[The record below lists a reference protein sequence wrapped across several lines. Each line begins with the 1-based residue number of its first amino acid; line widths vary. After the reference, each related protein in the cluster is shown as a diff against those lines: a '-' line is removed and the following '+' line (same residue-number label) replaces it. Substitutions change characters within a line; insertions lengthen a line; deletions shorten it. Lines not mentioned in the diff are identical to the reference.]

1 MKLGTTMRIQLEL
14 TDSQV
19 RDLKT
24 LMQETELDTYKD
36 LFNNSLTLFEWA
48 VNEVKNGKVLG
59 SMDEHNEKF
68 RVLVMPF
75 LERIANA
82 ARKAEQPAYN
92 GASR

>member
-1 MKLGTTMRIQLEL
+1 MANMRIQLEL
-14 TDSQV
+14 PEARVQE
-19 RDLKT
+19 LKK
-24 LMQETELDTYKD
+24 LMEEAGFETYKD

-59 SMDEHNEKF
+59 SMDEQNEKF

>member
-1 MKLGTTMRIQLEL
+1 MRIQLEL
-14 TDSQV
+14 PEARVQE
-19 RDLKT
+19 LKK
-24 LMQETELDTYKD
+24 LMEEAGFETYKD

-59 SMDEHNEKF
+59 SMDEQNEKF

>member
-1 MKLGTTMRIQLEL
+1 MENMRIQLEL
-14 TDSQV
+14 PETRVQE
-19 RDLKT
+19 LKK
-24 LMQETELDTYKD
+24 LMEEAGFETYKD

-59 SMDEHNEKF
+59 SMDEQNEKF

>member
-1 MKLGTTMRIQLEL
+1 MANMRIQLEL
-14 TDSQV
+14 PEARVQE
-19 RDLKT
+19 LKK
-24 LMQETELDTYKD
+24 LMEEAGFDTYKD

-59 SMDEHNEKF
+59 SMDEQNEKF

-75 LERIANA
+75 LERIANT
-82 ARKAEQPAYN
+82 ARKVEQPAYN

>member
-1 MKLGTTMRIQLEL
+1 MANMRIQLEL
-14 TDSQV
+14 PEARVQE
-19 RDLKT
+19 LKR
-24 LMQETELDTYKD
+24 LMEEAGFETYKD

-48 VNEVKNGKVLG
+48 VNEVKNGKILG
-59 SMDEHNEKF
+59 SMDEQNEKF

>member
-1 MKLGTTMRIQLEL
+1 MRIQLEL
-14 TDSQV
+14 PEARVQE
-19 RDLKT
+19 LKK
-24 LMQETELDTYKD
+24 LMGEAGFETYKD

-59 SMDEHNEKF
+59 SMDEQNEKF

>member
-1 MKLGTTMRIQLEL
+1 MRIQLEL
-14 TDSQV
+14 PETRVQE
-19 RDLKT
+19 LKK
-24 LMQETELDTYKD
+24 LMEEAGFETYKD

-59 SMDEHNEKF
+59 SMDEQNEKF

>member
-1 MKLGTTMRIQLEL
+1 MDNMRIQLEL
-14 TDSQV
+14 PEARVQE
-19 RDLKT
+19 LKK
-24 LMQETELDTYKD
+24 LMEEAGFETYKD

-59 SMDEHNEKF
+59 SMDEQNEKF

>member
-1 MKLGTTMRIQLEL
+1 MENMRIQLEL
-14 TDSQV
+14 PEARVQE
-19 RDLKT
+19 LKK
-24 LMQETELDTYKD
+24 LMEEAGFDTYKD

-59 SMDEHNEKF
+59 SMDEQNEKF

>member
-1 MKLGTTMRIQLEL
+1 MRIQLEL
-14 TDSQV
+14 PEARVQE
-19 RDLKT
+19 LKK
-24 LMQETELDTYKD
+24 LMEEAGFETYKD
-36 LFNNSLTLFEWA
+36 LFNNTLTLFEWA
-48 VNEVKNGKVLG
+48 VNEVKNGKVLA
-59 SMDEHNEKF
+59 SMDEQNEKY

>member
-1 MKLGTTMRIQLEL
+1 MANMRIQLEL
-14 TDSQV
+14 PEARVQE
-19 RDLKT
+19 LKK
-24 LMQETELDTYKD
+24 LMEEAGFETYKD

>member
-1 MKLGTTMRIQLEL
+1 MEEAGFE
-14 TDSQV
+14 
-19 RDLKT
+19 
-24 LMQETELDTYKD
+24 TYKD

-59 SMDEHNEKF
+59 SMDEQNEKF

-82 ARKAEQPAYN
+82 ARKAEQPTYN

>member
-1 MKLGTTMRIQLEL
+1 MRIQLEL
-14 TDSQV
+14 PEARVQE
-19 RDLKT
+19 LKK
-24 LMQETELDTYKD
+24 LMDEAGFETYKD

-59 SMDEHNEKF
+59 SMDEQNEKF